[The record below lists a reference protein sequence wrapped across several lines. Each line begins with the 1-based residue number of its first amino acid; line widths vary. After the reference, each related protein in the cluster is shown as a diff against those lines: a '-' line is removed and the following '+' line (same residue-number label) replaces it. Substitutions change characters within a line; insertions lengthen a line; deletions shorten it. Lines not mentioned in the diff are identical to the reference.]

1 MVMTILSLACGA
13 GFGAGLIVLV
23 HTLTSSKRI
32 DPGQQRGG
40 TPSALSVVAS
50 RRSLTPRIALGIV
63 LAIVV
68 GILTKWPAAMIIAAV
83 TGFGLQALLRLTS
96 HSKTISRT
104 EAIAVWTE
112 LLRDT
117 LAAASGLSQAIV
129 ATAAVAPVPIR
140 DEVGT
145 LASHLSNGMSM
156 SDALHQFAVQLSDPS
171 ADLVVCALIL
181 ASTAR
186 AQRLVDLLGALADSM
201 REEIAMRLK
210 VESGRASARSGVR
223 TIVLF
228 SIGFAAM
235 LSLLAHSYLQPFG
248 TPGGQIVLLIAGSC
262 DIAGIILML
271 RLVRDVDPPRLLL
284 SNPTVSDPR

>member
-1 MVMTILSLACGA
+1 M
-13 GFGAGLIVLV
+13 
-23 HTLTSSKRI
+23 
-32 DPGQQRGG
+32 
-40 TPSALSVVAS
+40 
-50 RRSLTPRIALGIV
+50 PRIALGV
-63 LAIVV
+63 LLATVA
-68 GILTKWPAAMIIAAV
+68 GILTTWPAAVIIAAA
-83 TGFGLQALLRLTS
+83 TGFGLQSVLRLTS
-96 HSKTISRT
+96 HSKAISRT

-129 ATAAVAPVPIR
+129 ATAAVAPDPIH

-145 LASHLSNGMSM
+145 LASHLSNGMPM
-156 SDALHQFAVQLSDPS
+156 PDALRLFAAQLSYPS

-186 AQRLVDLLGALADSM
+186 AQRLVDLLGALAESM

-235 LSLLAHSYLQPFG
+235 LSLLARSYLQPFG
-248 TPGGQIVLLIAGSC
+248 TSSGQIALLMAGSC
-262 DIAGIILML
+262 DVAGIILML
-271 RLVRDVDPPRLLL
+271 KLVRDVDPPRLLL
-284 SNPTVSDPR
+284 SDRTVSGSR